1 MELKHERIIAIVLL
15 AVCLALSIVAMV
27 FNSSPFIGKAPF
39 AAGIALFGL
48 VVAISRKE

>member
-1 MELKHERIIAIVLL
+1 MKHERIIGIVLL
-15 AVCLALSIVAMV
+15 AVCLALSIVFMA

-48 VVAISRKE
+48 IVAISRKDEE